1 MKLENMVS
9 LPALVDTTI
18 IMGYDPN
25 TGYPISISASEFKTY
40 LQNLNALTQATV
52 EINFVSGSA
61 QQFSIALPEVFD
73 FLQISATNPV
83 RFRLYSTQ
91 AYQIADASR
100 GITPN
105 ATKANNIICDINL
118 IAGELTQI
126 GNPPFTCFSS
136 NGTYY
141 YTIDST
147 NSGTITITYLPL

>member
-9 LPALVDTTI
+9 LPSLADTTI

-25 TGYPISISASEFKTY
+25 TGYPISISANEFKAY
-40 LQNLNALTQATV
+40 LENLNSLTQTTLQ
-52 EINFVSGSA
+52 INFVSGNA
-61 QQFSIALPEVFD
+61 QQFSIALPNVFE

-100 GITPN
+100 GVTPN
-105 ATKANNIICDINL
+105 ATKADNIICDINL

-147 NSGTITITYLPL
+147 NNGTITITYLPF

>member
-9 LPALVDTTI
+9 LPSLVDTTT
-18 IMGYDPN
+18 IMGYDPS
-25 TGYPISISASEFKTY
+25 TGFPVSIPASEFKTY
-40 LQNLNALTQATV
+40 LQNLDALTQTTLQ
-52 EINFVSGSA
+52 INFVSGSQ
-61 QQFSIALPEVFD
+61 QQFSIELPDVFE
-73 FLQISATNPV
+73 FLQITATNPV

-141 YTIDST
+141 YTIDSA
-147 NSGTITITYLPL
+147 NNGTMTITYLPF